1 MLILILLGL
10 ASLTAGV
17 LLLFFPNSLNQL
29 NDDFNKVVNKV
40 AVTID
45 EQVLRLHSGIGI
57 SCILI
62 SLTCFFLVYWII
74 KKHG

>member
-10 ASLTAGV
+10 VSLIAGV
-17 LLLFFPNSLNQL
+17 LLLLFPNSLNHL
-29 NDDFNKVVNKV
+29 NDDFKKAVNKS
-40 AVTID
+40 AVTLD

-62 SLTCFFLVYWII
+62 SLTCFFLAYWIM